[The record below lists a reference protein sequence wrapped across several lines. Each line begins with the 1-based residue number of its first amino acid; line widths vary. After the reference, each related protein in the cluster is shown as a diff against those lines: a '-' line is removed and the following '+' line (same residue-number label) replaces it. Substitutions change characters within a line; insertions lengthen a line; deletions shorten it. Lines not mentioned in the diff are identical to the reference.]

1 MDKFQIQENEYSFPY
16 HYLTSLNNN
25 VPSIDKRLS
34 WGYEYLTYVD
44 FITKYIEEEIN
55 PKSLL
60 DIGCGDGF
68 LINNLV
74 FDNSKKINGIDLSE
88 KAISFA
94 KAFSNGYE
102 FYCKDIFDVKEKFN
116 TVCLIEVI
124 EHIPD
129 GELSSFIDESFKKV
143 DVGGYLII
151 SVPTT
156 VDPVQKKHFRHY
168 DESLLN
174 KHINHEN
181 FKIIDQVR
189 LYKKSK
195 LLEKMIKFSQK
206 HKSKKLRKIV
216 WKWHKKNT
224 YFSDT
229 KNGKHLVTI
238 YRRTK

>member
-1 MDKFQIQENEYSFPY
+1 MLQCN
-16 HYLTSLNNN
+16 
-25 VPSIDKRLS
+25 KRHKKQNQS
-34 WGYEYLTYVD
+34 T
-44 FITKYIEEEIN
+44 EI
-55 PKSLL
+55 
-60 DIGCGDGF
+60 
-68 LINNLV
+68 
-74 FDNSKKINGIDLSE
+74 GIDLSE

-174 KHINHEN
+174 KHINHKN
-181 FKIIDQVR
+181 FKIISGQFQVNFK
-189 LYKKSK
+189 YKKTTAPKILLNSLTISK
-195 LLEKMIKFSQK
+195 WINHFLDSKRRIELK
-206 HKSKKLRKIV
+206 KSIQNLNNK
-216 WKWHKKNT
+216 
-224 YFSDT
+224 
-229 KNGKHLVTI
+229 
-238 YRRTK
+238 